1 MLNSKLWHRL
11 SAALRARNHNWRLRR
26 NRRRYRRALQSLAAL
41 GRLDWPTLLEAQEKL
56 LPLPPEVLAQKS
68 SEVASDEASLVLLAI
83 RYEDWLRHP
92 ATADF
97 LGRCYLIQRDLGEA
111 ILRGD
116 RTTEGRD
123 LSDQLRGAYRVLS
136 NMLTLPAKVQAQ
148 REFVEREILGVVR
161 SLSAPEDGAA

>member
-1 MLNSKLWHRL
+1 M
-11 SAALRARNHNWRLRR
+11 ALRARNPKWRLHR

-41 GRLDWPTLLEAQEKL
+41 ERLDWPTLLEAQEKL

-136 NMLTLPAKVQAQ
+136 DMLTLPAKVQAQ